1 MSYGVIVKEYGYP
14 TYKDVAANTFD
25 EFLDYVKA
33 NKDIWRVVVP
43 MTNYSYGTT
52 FVDSANLEWLED
64 HYPRAVKKMEY
75 NATIS
80 RWKFLQSEELQ
91 GIIAALAED
100 YPLIDDGYH
109 SRIESAAHWEFFES
123 EARDLDDC
131 LTADQ
136 IEDVLRY
143 VGTAHWEY
151 VHTDND
157 GATVYMQKS
166 DEDYIR
172 SLIAELSANQ

>member
-33 NKDIWRVVVP
+33 NKDVWRVVVP
-43 MTNYSYGTT
+43 QTCYSYGTT

-64 HYPRAVKKMEY
+64 HYPRAVKKMNF

-91 GIIAALAED
+91 EIIAGLAEEN
-100 YPLIDDGYH
+100 PLIDDGYH

-123 EARDLDDC
+123 EARDLDDE
-131 LTADQ
+131 LSAEQ
-136 IEDVLRY
+136 IDDVLRY
-143 VGTAHWEY
+143 VGSSYGEY
-151 VHTDND
+151 VYTDSD
-157 GATVYMQKS
+157 GSTVYMQKS
-166 DEDYIR
+166 EQDYIR
-172 SLIAELSANQ
+172 SLIADMSANK